1 MKFDLNFFTKLNME
15 IINVSGGYWTGS
27 SAIIA
32 LPQENQKNVVKNKL
46 CKFLNISEDNWNEYS
61 MFDEKNSQK
70 NINKW
75 QKLNINKEI
84 DFISKGL

>member
-1 MKFDLNFFTKLNME
+1 ME

-32 LPQENQKNVVKNKL
+32 LTHENQKNVVKNKL

-61 MFDEKNSQK
+61 MFDEKNPK
-70 NINKW
+70 KYINKW
-75 QKLNINKEI
+75 QKLNTNKEI
-84 DFISKGL
+84 NFISKGL